1 MLIERY
7 LQPEEASAPDEH
19 LPALAPALV
28 EVCFGVPAALAEDFY
43 ALHQTLE
50 LTIGARA
57 ETGYLFTLANDEA
70 RPVCVVRCRHLPP
83 HLLAKAVPVPV
94 LSAGRE
100 AAFRVH
106 ATLTMK
112 NGSGQRR
119 PVRHDNSKART
130 AWLERHAAAGGF
142 RVDRRRAFDLQ
153 AVDRA
158 QGAAVLDRRYGL
170 FRAAGGDRRGAV
182 LPHHGNRPWAWARL
196 GFRPAPDP
204 AGLIPAGLG
213 FPPFSSR
220 PPDGAVL
227 RCPRLAATLW
237 MTGNSPSFSTGR

>member
-7 LQPEEASAPDEH
+7 LQPEEASAPDEQQ
-19 LPALAPALV
+19 PALV
-28 EVCFGVPAALAEDFY
+28 EVCFGVPAALAGDVY

-57 ETGYLFTLANDEA
+57 ETGYLFTLASDDA
-70 RPVCVVRCRHLPP
+70 RPVCVVRCRQLPP

-142 RVDRRRAFDLQ
+142 RVIGADHSTSKRWIDRKGRRFWIDDTVFFGRL
-153 AVDRA
+153 AVTDEA
-158 QGAAVLDRRYGL
+158 L
-170 FRAAGGDRRGAV
+170 FTRTMES
-182 LPHHGNRPWAWARL
+182 
-196 GFRPAPDP
+196 
-204 AGLIPAGLG
+204 GLG
-213 FPPFSSR
+213 HGRAWGFGLLQIR
-220 PPDGAVL
+220 PD
-227 RCPRLAATLW
+227 
-237 MTGNSPSFSTGR
+237 

>member
-1 MLIERY
+1 MRKAY
-7 LQPEEASAPDEH
+7 
-19 LPALAPALV
+19 
-28 EVCFGVPAALAEDFY
+28 
-43 ALHQTLE
+43 QTLE

-57 ETGYLFTLANDEA
+57 ETGYLFTLASDDA

-130 AWLERHAAAGGF
+130 TWLERHAEAGGF
-142 RVDRRRAFDLQ
+142 RVMGVEHSTSKRWIERKGRRFWIDDTVFSGRL
-153 AVDRA
+153 AVTDEA
-158 QGAAVLDRRYGL
+158 L
-170 FRAAGGDRRGAV
+170 FSRT
-182 LPHHGNRPWAWARL
+182 LE
-196 GFRPAPDP
+196 
-204 AGLIPAGLG
+204 AGLG
-213 FPPFSSR
+213 HGRAWGFGLLQIR
-220 PPDGAVL
+220 PD
-227 RCPRLAATLW
+227 
-237 MTGNSPSFSTGR
+237 